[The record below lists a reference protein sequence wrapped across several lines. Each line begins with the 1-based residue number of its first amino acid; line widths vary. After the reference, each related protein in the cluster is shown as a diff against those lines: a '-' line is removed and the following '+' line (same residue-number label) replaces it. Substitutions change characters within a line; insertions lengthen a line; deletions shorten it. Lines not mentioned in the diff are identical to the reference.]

1 MLAAVKELISRHN
14 LLARGDKVIVACSGG
29 PDSLVLLHILLNFRQ
44 EYDLTIIV
52 AHLNHM
58 FRPEAD
64 SEAEFV
70 RHTAES
76 MGLVFEGAAIDVPR
90 FIAETGRSAADGAR
104 AVRYQFLHEVAARHG
119 AVRIATGHHSDDQAE
134 TVLLHLLR
142 GAGGA
147 GLAGMK
153 PVNGAVIRPLL
164 AVSRSQI
171 EAYCRQYNLTPV
183 QDMSN
188 YQTDYLRN
196 KIRLELIPYLQ
207 KMYNPAIRESLCR
220 TAQIIGDEH
229 EAVAEAA
236 RRTYPSAVE
245 DTDNGLEIS
254 TLRLAQLP
262 VALQR
267 EVIRLAIEKK
277 QGHVRG
283 IKFLHVENLIN
294 TALRCPVGTT
304 IVLPG
309 RLTAVKGYKT
319 LVLSRTAEQPT
330 DRPTAD
336 AVQLSVPGI
345 TIWNGWKISA
355 CLRAV
360 SSPGDEACRAVFD
373 FDAIE
378 APLMVRGRQRG
389 DRFQPDGLKGSKKLK
404 EFFIDQK
411 IPRSQRDTI
420 PLICDR
426 RGILWVAG
434 YRRGEGAKVIAD
446 TCRVLQ
452 IHIEQEDSH
461 AE

>member
-1 MLAAVKELISRHN
+1 MLAVVKELIDRHN
-14 LLARGDKVIVACSGG
+14 LLARGDKVIAACSGG
-29 PDSLVLLHILLNFRQ
+29 PDSLALLHILMHFRQ

-58 FRPEAD
+58 FRSEAQ

-70 RHTAES
+70 RHTAQS
-76 MGLVFEGAAIDVPR
+76 MGLVFEGTAIDVPR

-104 AVRYQFLHEVAARHG
+104 AVRYQFLHEVASRHG
-119 AVRIATGHHSDDQAE
+119 ASRIATGHHSDDQAE

-147 GLAGMK
+147 GLSGMK
-153 PVNGAVIRPLL
+153 PANGAVIRPLL

-207 KMYNPAIRESLCR
+207 ENYNPAIRHSLCR
-220 TAQIIGDEH
+220 TAQIVGDEH
-229 EAVAEAA
+229 EAVAAAA
-236 RRTYPSAVE
+236 RQTYPSIAA

-254 TLRLAQLP
+254 TLCLAQLP

-267 EVIRLAIEKK
+267 EVIRIAIEKK

-283 IKFLHVENLIN
+283 IKFLHVEKLID
-294 TALRCPVGTT
+294 TALRCPVGTA

-319 LVLSRTAEQPT
+319 LILSRTVEQPP

-336 AVQLSVPGI
+336 AVQLSVPGV
-345 TIWNGWKISA
+345 TVWNGWKISA
-355 CLRAV
+355 CLRTGFSTGA
-360 SSPGDEACRAVFD
+360 DAHRAVFD
-373 FDAIE
+373 FDAIK
-378 APLMVRGRQRG
+378 APLMVRSRQKG

-411 IPRSQRDTI
+411 IPRNQRDMI

-434 YRRGEGAKVIAD
+434 YRRGEGAKVTVD
-446 TCRVLQ
+446 TSRVLL